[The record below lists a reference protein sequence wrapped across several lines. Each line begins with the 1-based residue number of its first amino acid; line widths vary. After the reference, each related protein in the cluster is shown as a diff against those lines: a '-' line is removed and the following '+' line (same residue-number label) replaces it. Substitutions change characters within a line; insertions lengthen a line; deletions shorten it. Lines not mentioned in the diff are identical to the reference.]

1 MQHPRPV
8 EPQGLMLG
16 RWLMVCSRIS
26 VLRPPPSDVPRRWC
40 GSRAGVVFLAQGRC
54 CNRWNA
60 RERIPVNGGYNL
72 SLNLQEKQAV
82 VAEVGAQVAL
92 AQTIVLAEYRGIKV
106 GDITKLRANARK
118 SGVYFHVLKNTLA
131 RRAVQGTQFES
142 LGDMMVGPLVY
153 SISEDAVA
161 AAKVVYEF
169 AKTNDKLVVKAG
181 SYNGKVLDAA
191 GVNALASVPSKEV
204 LLAQLCGLLQSPV
217 SGLAR
222 VLGAIAAQKEPAAA

>member
-1 MQHPRPV
+1 M
-8 EPQGLMLG
+8 EEG
-16 RWLMVCSRIS
+16 
-26 VLRPPPSDVPRRWC
+26 
-40 GSRAGVVFLAQGRC
+40 
-54 CNRWNA
+54 
-60 RERIPVNGGYNL
+60 L

-82 VAEVGAQVAL
+82 VAEVGVQVAQ

-106 GDITKLRANARK
+106 DDITKLRANARK

-142 LGDMMVGPLVY
+142 LAEKMVGPLVY
-153 SISEDAVA
+153 SISADAVA
-161 AAKVVYEF
+161 AAKVVFEF
-169 AKTNDKLVVKAG
+169 ARTNDKLVVKAG
-181 SYNGKVLDAA
+181 SYNGKILDTA

-222 VLGAIAAQKEPAAA
+222 VLSAIAEQKVPAAA

>member
-1 MQHPRPV
+1 M
-8 EPQGLMLG
+8 
-16 RWLMVCSRIS
+16 
-26 VLRPPPSDVPRRWC
+26 
-40 GSRAGVVFLAQGRC
+40 
-54 CNRWNA
+54 
-60 RERIPVNGGYNL
+60 

-82 VAEVGAQVAL
+82 VAEVGVQVAQ

-106 GDITKLRANARK
+106 DDITKLRANARK

-142 LGDMMVGPLVY
+142 LAEKMVGPLVY
-153 SISEDAVA
+153 SISADAVA
-161 AAKVVYEF
+161 AAKVVFEF
-169 AKTNDKLVVKAG
+169 ARTNDKLVVKAG
-181 SYNGKVLDAA
+181 SYNGKILDTA

-222 VLGAIAAQKEPAAA
+222 VLSAIAEQKVPAAA